1 MATNLLSPKKATP
14 SGVPPK
20 NILAFVG
27 LGFLLLVAAGAIYLD
42 TAPSKSQEQAKKIS
56 LEEATNSKDV
66 GVKGDPKDITAAADK
81 AGVPAILRSSMPAN
95 QTPTRAVDQV
105 PTVGNN
111 PSTGGVQPSPLPL
124 PSGTG
129 TAAVVAAQGSQANLD
144 AVRDTE
150 ISNAKAVVVDF
161 GISGSSPEPA
171 VSTTLDPIERL
182 IRSQRDDAAQRA
194 SVLTRVAD
202 VAQPSTTTGAAQT
215 KTPSARTDS
224 DRAFLNEF
232 SSAKRDRGIYPSP
245 AEAPLLLVQGS
256 SIEAVT
262 VREIN
267 SDLPGVI
274 TARTTRDIYDSTSV
288 SRLVIPRGTTVIG
301 DYSSDVRGGQARLL
315 FGFTR
320 LVFPDGSSFD
330 LNGFGGSDAQGRSG
344 VEATVDNHYFRL
356 FGTSLLIGL
365 LADRVVRR
373 DVVPQGGNGSGGG
386 LTATGQILTDSARA
400 ILERNRESKPT
411 LTIKAGTRVLIE
423 VRRDMIFPTAYRG

>member
-1 MATNLLSPKKATP
+1 
-14 SGVPPK
+14 
-20 NILAFVG
+20 
-27 LGFLLLVAAGAIYLD
+27 
-42 TAPSKSQEQAKKIS
+42 
-56 LEEATNSKDV
+56 
-66 GVKGDPKDITAAADK
+66 
-81 AGVPAILRSSMPAN
+81 
-95 QTPTRAVDQV
+95 
-105 PTVGNN
+105 
-111 PSTGGVQPSPLPL
+111 
-124 PSGTG
+124 
-129 TAAVVAAQGSQANLD
+129 
-144 AVRDTE
+144 
-150 ISNAKAVVVDF
+150 
-161 GISGSSPEPA
+161 
-171 VSTTLDPIERL
+171 
-182 IRSQRDDAAQRA
+182 
-194 SVLTRVAD
+194 
-202 VAQPSTTTGAAQT
+202 
-215 KTPSARTDS
+215 
-224 DRAFLNEF
+224 
-232 SSAKRDRGIYPSP
+232 
-245 AEAPLLLVQGS
+245 
-256 SIEAVT
+256 